1 MGKTYRRQTGD
12 KFERRQRKRQ
22 NKNPKKDDTKYFHL
36 EEKEPYVDEKTYK
49 QNIHRAYCTY
59 NV

>member
-22 NKNPKKDDTKYFHL
+22 KSPKKMDMNAF
-36 EEKEPYVDEKTYK
+36 PDEKDYRKYDKADFETYK
-49 QNIHRAYCTY
+49 
-59 NV
+59 

>member
-22 NKNPKKDDTKYFHL
+22 KNIKRLNMDFNS
-36 EEKEPYVDEKTYK
+36 DEKDFIKYEKDEYNSYK
-49 QNIHRAYCTY
+49 
-59 NV
+59 

>member
-22 NKNPKKDDTKYFHL
+22 KNPKRLNMDFNSDEKDFTKYEKDDYNS
-36 EEKEPYVDEKTYK
+36 YK
-49 QNIHRAYCTY
+49 
-59 NV
+59 